1 MLDCS
6 VNAAF
11 GKLSLHFILQVPMMV
26 ACSLKSA
33 IVCLEKVSTMM
44 LRCSI
49 EVKDQIAMY
58 RVQFCMT

>member
-33 IVCLEKVSTMM
+33 IVCLEKVSTM
-44 LRCSI
+44 LRYSI